1 MREALAEALTRGA
14 RAGRSTAVLLV
25 GLDAAADRT
34 GGADEDVA
42 AHWAEIGEVM
52 RRSLFTGDPVGR
64 IGDDLAAVLQDI
76 RSVDNAEAVARRIAS
91 AAPARIG
98 IAVAAPGEY
107 GPDDLLHRAALALR
121 QARERPDGNPWA
133 CYGPEPAGTPLAD
146 ELRGAV
152 ADGQLRVLYQPIVNL
167 PDGDLAG
174 VEALVRWA
182 HPERGLLDPDAFVPL
197 AERVGVIAE
206 LGRWVLHEA
215 SAQAARWQ
223 RRLPALQLNVN
234 VSPRQ
239 LDENGFAAQVL
250 AILERTG
257 FFPGNLVLEVTEGA
271 VIGEPASVAQL
282 AVLSNAGIRIALDD
296 FGTGY
301 SSLRYLARLPVDV
314 LKLDRGFV
322 AELDG
327 TSRGGAVAQ
336 AVLRLGQILNLDT
349 VAEGVESEA
358 QARELT
364 LLGCHKAQGFH
375 YARPLPAAELQR
387 WLPVGDLSR
396 YESEIWGPEV

>member
-1 MREALAEALTRGA
+1 
-14 RAGRSTAVLLV
+14 
-25 GLDAAADRT
+25 
-34 GGADEDVA
+34 
-42 AHWAEIGEVM
+42 M
-52 RRSLFTGDPVGR
+52 RRCVLGTDPVGR
-64 IGDDLAAVLQDI
+64 IGDRYAAVLADI
-76 RSVDNAEAVARRIAS
+76 RSVDHAEAVARRIAA

-107 GPDDLLHRAALALR
+107 QAEELLDRAATALR
-121 QARERPDGNPWA
+121 QAEEQAAGRAAWV
-133 CYGPEPAGTPLAD
+133 CYEPGMAAGSPLA
-146 ELRGAV
+146 EQLRRAV
-152 ADGQLRVLYQPIVNL
+152 AEGQLRLLYQPIVAL
-167 PDGDLAG
+167 PDGALAG
-174 VEALVRWA
+174 AEALVRWA
-182 HPERGLLDPDAFVPL
+182 HPERGLLEPDAFVPL
-197 AERVGVIAE
+197 AERIGVIGE

-215 SAQAARWQ
+215 STQAARWQ
-223 RRLPALQLNVN
+223 KRMPALQLNVN

-239 LDENGFAAQVL
+239 LDDEGFAGQVL
-250 AILERTG
+250 GILERTG

-336 AVLRLGQILNLDT
+336 AVLRLGQILHLDT

-364 LLGCHKAQGFH
+364 LLGCHKAQGYF
-375 YARPLPAAELQR
+375 YARPLPPSDLER
-387 WLPVGDLSR
+387 WLPVDDLSR
-396 YESEIWGPEV
+396 YEAEIWGPEV

>member
-1 MREALAEALTRGA
+1 MRDVVAAALSRGA
-14 RAGRSTAVLLV
+14 LEGRSTAVLLV
-25 GLDAAADRT
+25 GLEPAA
-34 GGADEDVA
+34 GAPSDGDFSER
-42 AHWAEIGEVM
+42 M
-52 RRSLFTGDPVGR
+52 RRSVLRDDPVGR
-64 IGDDLAAVLQDI
+64 FGDEYAAVLCDI
-76 RSVDNAEAVARRIAS
+76 RSVDNAEAVARRIAV
-91 AAPARIG
+91 AGPARIG

-107 GPDDLLHRAALALR
+107 EADDLLRRAALALEE
-121 QARERPDGNPWA
+121 ARSRTDGAPWA
-133 CYGPEPAGTPLAD
+133 CYEPSMTGGSPLEQ
-146 ELRGAV
+146 ELREAIRKS
-152 ADGQLRVLYQPIVNL
+152 QLRLLYQPIVAL

-182 HPERGLLDPDAFVPL
+182 HPGRGTLDPDAFIPL
-197 AERVGVIAE
+197 AERIGVIGD
-206 LGRWVLHEA
+206 LGRWVLREA

-239 LDENGFAAQVL
+239 LDEDGFAAQVL
-250 AILERTG
+250 AILDDTG

-271 VIGEPASVAQL
+271 VIGERASVAQL

-314 LKLDRGFV
+314 LKLDRLFV

-336 AVLRLGQILNLDT
+336 AVLRLGQILHLDT

-364 LLGCHKAQGFH
+364 ILGCHKAQGFH
-375 YARPLPAAELQR
+375 YAHPLTPADLQR
-387 WLPVGDLSR
+387 WLPAGDLSR
-396 YESEIWGPEV
+396 YEAEIWGPEV

>member
-1 MREALAEALTRGA
+1 MREAVAAALSRGA
-14 RAGRSTAVLLV
+14 REGRSTAVLLV
-25 GLDAAADRT
+25 GPERP
-34 GGADEDVA
+34 GGAALDDFDEL
-42 AHWAEIGEVM
+42 M
-52 RRSLFTGDPVGR
+52 RRSVLRDDPVGR
-64 IGDDLAAVLQDI
+64 VGEEFAAVLHI
-76 RSVDNAEAVARRIAS
+76 RSVDNAEAVARRIAV
-91 AAPARIG
+91 AGPARIG

-107 GPDDLLHRAALALR
+107 GADDLLRRAALAL
-121 QARERPDGNPWA
+121 QEARSRPDGAPWA
-133 CYGPEPAGTPLAD
+133 CYEPTAVAAGPLAEQLREAVGKG
-146 ELRGAV
+146 ELR
-152 ADGQLRVLYQPIVNL
+152 LLYQPIVAL
-167 PDGDLAG
+167 PDGDLVG

-182 HPERGLLDPDAFVPL
+182 HPERGTLEPDAFVPL
-197 AERVGVIAE
+197 AERIGVIGD
-206 LGRWVLHEA
+206 LGRWVLLEA
-215 SAQAARWQ
+215 STRAALWQ

-239 LDENGFAAQVL
+239 LDDDGFAAQVL

-271 VIGEPASVAQL
+271 VIGERASVAQL

-336 AVLRLGQILNLDT
+336 AVLRLGQILHLDT

-375 YARPLPAAELQR
+375 FARPLTATELQR
-387 WLPVGDLSR
+387 WLPAGDLSR
-396 YESEIWGPEV
+396 YESEVWGPEV

>member
-1 MREALAEALTRGA
+1 MREAVAAALSRGA
-14 RAGRSTAVLLV
+14 REGRSTAVLLV
-25 GLDAAADRT
+25 GPERPGAALDDF
-34 GGADEDVA
+34 DEL
-42 AHWAEIGEVM
+42 M
-52 RRSLFTGDPVGR
+52 RRSVLRDDPVGR
-64 IGDDLAAVLQDI
+64 VGEEFAAVLHI
-76 RSVDNAEAVARRIAS
+76 RSVDNAEAVARRIAV
-91 AAPARIG
+91 AGPARIG

-107 GPDDLLHRAALALR
+107 GADDLLRRAALAL
-121 QARERPDGNPWA
+121 QEARSRPDGAPWA
-133 CYGPEPAGTPLAD
+133 CYEPASVAAGPLA
-146 ELRGAV
+146 
-152 ADGQLRVLYQPIVNL
+152 GQLREAVGKGELRLLYQPIVAL

-182 HPERGLLDPDAFVPL
+182 HPERGTLEPDAFVPL
-197 AERVGVIAE
+197 AERIGVIGD
-206 LGRWVLHEA
+206 LGRWVLQEA
-215 SAQAARWQ
+215 STRAALWQ

-239 LDENGFAAQVL
+239 LDDDGFAAQVL

-271 VIGEPASVAQL
+271 VIGERASVAQL

-336 AVLRLGQILNLDT
+336 AVLRLGQILHLDT

-364 LLGCHKAQGFH
+364 LLGCHKAQGF
-375 YARPLPAAELQR
+375 YFARPLAASELQR
-387 WLPVGDLSR
+387 WLPAGDLSR
-396 YESEIWGPEV
+396 YESEVWGPEV

>member
-1 MREALAEALTRGA
+1 
-14 RAGRSTAVLLV
+14 
-25 GLDAAADRT
+25 
-34 GGADEDVA
+34 
-42 AHWAEIGEVM
+42 M
-52 RRSLFTGDPVGR
+52 RRSVLGGDPVGR
-64 IGDDLAAVLQDI
+64 IGDKFAAVLQDI
-76 RSVDNAEAVARRIAS
+76 RSVDNAEAVARRIAA

-107 GPDDLLHRAALALR
+107 GPDDLLDRAAMALQ
-121 QARERPDGNPWA
+121 QARLRPDGARWA
-133 CYGPEPAGTPLAD
+133 CFEPGMTGGTPLAE
-146 ELRGAV
+146 ELRVAV
-152 ADGQLRVLYQPIVNL
+152 GEGQLRLVYQPIVGL
-167 PDGDLAG
+167 PDGGLAG

-182 HPERGLLDPDAFVPL
+182 HPRRGTLDPDAFVPL
-197 AERVGVIAE
+197 AERIGIIGD
-206 LGRWVLHEA
+206 LGRWVLEQA

-223 RRLPALQLNVN
+223 RRMPALQLSVN

-239 LDENGFAAQVL
+239 LDDDRFAGQVL
-250 AILERTG
+250 RILERTG
-257 FFPGNLVLEVTEGA
+257 LFPGNLVIEVTEGA

-327 TSRGGAVAQ
+327 TSRGSAVAQ

-364 LLGCHKAQGFH
+364 LLGCQKAQGYH
-375 YARPLPAAELQR
+375 YARPLSPDQFQR
-387 WLPVGDLSR
+387 WLPTGDLSR
-396 YESEIWGPEV
+396 YEAEIWGPEV